1 MAPIITGLSH
11 LANPLA
17 TPDQL
22 ATSASQLDGIPS
34 DLEVSL
40 RYAGARLTQIA
51 GILLRLPQDIIAQAV
66 VIFSRFWVGEGGS
79 LLEFGIKDVS
89 AASIYLVAKNSP
101 LPKSP
106 RSVVNVFALLEA
118 NSSSLEDLHGK
129 IADYDTDRHYVSE
142 GTYQAS
148 RSLLMRIEAQML
160 RKLGFQTHVTTPY
173 TLCINYLQALDV
185 IGRPKGEDVAAR
197 AFAHLNTSL
206 LNPQLPYLTNQP
218 SSLATASVYLA
229 ARELEVKLPGGE
241 WWEVF
246 DVDREELGFLVVG
259 MLSTEGFILDEQKK
273 WGRRKIPMTVAEVED
288 EIDRRRTL
296 NGEDQ

>member
-17 TPDQL
+17 TPEQL
-22 ATSASQLDGIPS
+22 ATSPSQLDGVPS

-51 GILLRLPQDIIAQAV
+51 GILLRLPQDIVAQAV
-66 VIFSRFWVGEGGS
+66 VIFTRFWVGESGS

-89 AASIYLVAKNSP
+89 AASVYLVAKNSP

-106 RSVVNVFALLEA
+106 RSIVNVYALLEA
-118 NSSSLEDLHGK
+118 KLPSLGELHGE
-129 IADYDTDRHYVSE
+129 AMDYDPDSHYVSE

-148 RSLLMRIEAQML
+148 RSLLMKIEAQML
-160 RKLGFQTHVTTPY
+160 RKFGFQTHVATPY
-173 TLCINYLQALDV
+173 ALCINYLQALDV

-197 AFAHLNTSL
+197 SFAYLNTSL

-273 WGRRKIPMTVAEVED
+273 WERRKIPMTVAEVED
-288 EIDRRRTL
+288 EIDRRRIL
-296 NGEDQ
+296 NGED